1 MRISDWSSDVCSSDL
16 RGSRKKATWRRLRS
30 SQGHPL
36 PPAVAT
42 AASPLQRRL
51 QQPAD
56 ESLRAR
62 CLRVVVGVRGF
73 VHVDALA
80 GFQLHRFDA
89 IARIAGT
96 AGGGDGLHSAVNSEE
111 QKSVTPS

>member
-36 PPAVAT
+36 PAAVAT

-89 IARIAGT
+89 IAGIAVT
-96 AGGGDGLHSAVNSEE
+96 AGDVAALEADRKSTRLNS
-111 QKSVTPS
+111 SH